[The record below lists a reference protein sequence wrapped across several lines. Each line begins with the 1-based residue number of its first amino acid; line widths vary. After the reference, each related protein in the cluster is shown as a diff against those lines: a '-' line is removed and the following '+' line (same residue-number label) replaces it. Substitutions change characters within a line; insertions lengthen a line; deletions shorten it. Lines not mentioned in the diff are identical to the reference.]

1 MCWMQ
6 DPINPNLLTF
16 CRYIVGVHT
25 YNFCRLMRNCMLKQ
39 YETSLSETAV
49 EMGKWLFTLIASFY
63 SFIMLLGFY
72 FVV

>member
-1 MCWMQ
+1 
-6 DPINPNLLTF
+6 
-16 CRYIVGVHT
+16 
-25 YNFCRLMRNCMLKQ
+25 MLKQ